1 MDKLPLRP
9 NTCLI
14 IQNDKGQY
22 LLAERYREA
31 GVWQFPQGGIE
42 KGMTPEE
49 TALKEG
55 HEELGVPEDAF
66 QIIKVLEAKN
76 EYEFDP
82 IPARYKNKFRG
93 QSQTFVL
100 LRFLGKDEDISLTR
114 YDQEFT
120 QWRWCTIEEVRKMAE
135 PKRLVGYEKAFKEL
149 GV

>member
-1 MDKLPLRP
+1 MADNFRP
-9 NTCLI
+9 NAGI
-14 IQNDKGQY
+14 VVFNKEGKV
-22 LLAERYREA
+22 LLCKRSDEDDE
-31 GVWQFPQGGIE
+31 WQFPQGGIE
-42 KGMTPEE
+42 KGMTPAE

-66 QIIKVLEAKN
+66 QIIKVLKAKN